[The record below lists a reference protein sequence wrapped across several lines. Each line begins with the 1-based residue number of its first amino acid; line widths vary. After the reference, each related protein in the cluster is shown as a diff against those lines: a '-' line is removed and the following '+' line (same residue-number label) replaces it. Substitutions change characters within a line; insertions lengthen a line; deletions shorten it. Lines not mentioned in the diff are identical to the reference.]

1 MVDKSSHTHH
11 LLIKFLGALTL
22 VSLVSA
28 CTLPRGAAIQSEI
41 TQSQDAEDATFAVEP
56 VTQDSVARLATW
68 PATGWE
74 GHYHWFSSPRGP
86 ADSRIQTG
94 DVLNLTIWDTQENS
108 LVTNAGEKRANVNAL
123 EVSPSGE
130 VFVPYIGE
138 VRVAGLSPISA
149 RKYIQKE
156 MEMIAPSAQ
165 VQLQMVAGPVNTVD
179 VVGGVANPGSYPL
192 PNRNYSLLSLLAK
205 AGGIDKSLRN
215 PLVRLIRNGKTYE
228 IPADALFEDASK
240 NVVLRGKDQVIV
252 VKDERYFI
260 ALGAAGSE
268 QQVFFAQERISALE
282 SISLIGGLNDARANP
297 KGILIL
303 REYPAAALR
312 TDGTGPSK
320 QQTIFTLDLTSA
332 EGLFAARNFQ
342 INPNDSVLATESP
355 VNSVRTIFGL
365 IGSAFGLV
373 NAANGG

>member
-1 MVDKSSHTHH
+1 M
-11 LLIKFLGALTL
+11 
-22 VSLVSA
+22 VSA
-28 CTLPRGAAIQSEI
+28 LILTAACSLPRGAAIQAEV
-41 TQSQDAEDATFAVEP
+41 TQSQNAADATFAVEP
-56 VTQDSVARLATW
+56 VTQDSVTRLASW
-68 PATGWE
+68 PTTGWD
-74 GHYHWFSSPRGP
+74 GQYRWFSSPRGP
-86 ADSRIQTG
+86 ADSHIQAG

-108 LVTNAGEKRANVNAL
+108 LVTSAGEKRANVSAL

-138 VRVAGLSPISA
+138 VRVSGMTPVSA

-205 AGGIDKSLRN
+205 AGGIDKGLRN
-215 PLVRLIRNGKTYE
+215 PLVRLIRDGKSYE

-240 NVVLRGKDQVIV
+240 NVVLRGKDQIIV
-252 VKDERYFI
+252 VKDDRYFI

-268 QQVFFAQERISALE
+268 QQVFFSQEQITALE

-303 REYPAAALR
+303 REYPAEALR
-312 TDGTGPSK
+312 ADGSGPSK
-320 QQTIFTLDLTSA
+320 QQTIFTLDLTTA
-332 EGLFAARNFQ
+332 DGLFAARNFQ

-355 VNSVRTIFGL
+355 INSIRTIFGL
-365 IGSAFGLV
+365 IGSAFGLA
-373 NAANGG
+373 NAAGDL